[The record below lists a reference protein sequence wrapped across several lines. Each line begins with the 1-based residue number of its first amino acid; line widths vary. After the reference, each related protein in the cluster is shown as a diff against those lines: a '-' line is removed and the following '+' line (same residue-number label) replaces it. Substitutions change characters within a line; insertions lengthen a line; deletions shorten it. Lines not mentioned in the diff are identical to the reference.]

1 MLCIRPALQSEF
13 AAITDVWEASVR
25 ATHDFLSADDLC
37 ALRPQ
42 ILNTWLP
49 AVQVTVCTDR
59 KGVILGYSG
68 VADNKLEMLF
78 VTPAARGRGV
88 GRALLMYAVAH
99 MAVCLVDVNE
109 QNKHALGFYQHFG
122 FTVFGRSPV
131 DAQGRAYPLL
141 HMRRKP
147 CSLVV

>member
-1 MLCIRPALQSEF
+1 MPYIRRALQSEF

-25 ATHDFLSADDLC
+25 ASHDFLSEDDLC

-49 AVQVTVCTDR
+49 AVQVTVCTDE
-59 KGVILGYSG
+59 KGGILGFSG
-68 VADNKLEMLF
+68 VAGNKLEMLF
-78 VTPAARGRGV
+78 VAPVSRGRGV
-88 GRALLMYAVAH
+88 GKALLMHAITNL
-99 MAVCLVDVNE
+99 AVCLVDVNE
-109 QNKHALGFYQHFG
+109 QNGHALGFYQHFG

-131 DAQGRAYPLL
+131 DGQGRAYPLL

-147 CSLVV
+147 FS